1 MNILKKNNPNK
12 NNHNYFS
19 STTIKTTLLA
29 LLFCV
34 AIHAQ
39 KDYKKSLEGIEWVKI
54 ESKADISVKTHN
66 SKELLIKGISRLQ
79 VPKRAQG
86 LKLVG
91 EAGTD
96 NTDAGFNVIKEGNT
110 LIVRNLKKS
119 ERATVYLPA
128 SQNISVVTTWQ
139 GDIQIDGFTGEI
151 EASARLNG
159 SVRIQDVSGPLTAN
173 SLNGTIDV
181 KFIKVNQSSPITI
194 YSTNGALDIS
204 LPEKTPATI
213 SLSTINGEVYTNFD
227 LKMPDKNGLRPV
239 ATKKV
244 RGSINNGG
252 VKIQLKTTNGN
263 MYLRKN

>member
-1 MNILKKNNPNK
+1 MN
-12 NNHNYFS
+12 
-19 STTIKTTLLA
+19 TIKITFLA

-34 AIHAQ
+34 SINAQ
-39 KDYKKSLEGIEWVKI
+39 KDYTKSLEGIEWVKI
-54 ESKADISVKTHN
+54 ESKNDINVKTH
-66 SKELLIKGISRLQ
+66 SGKELLIKGGSRSH

-96 NTDAGFNVIKEGNT
+96 NTDAGFYVIKEGNT

-119 ERATVYLPA
+119 ERAEIYLPS

-139 GDIQIDGFTGEI
+139 GDIEIDGFLGEI

-159 SVRIQDVSGPLTAN
+159 GISIQNISGPLTAN

-181 KFIKVNQSSPITI
+181 KFVKVNQSSPITI

-204 LPEKTPATI
+204 LPENTPANI
-213 SLSTINGEVYTNFD
+213 SLRTTNGEVYTNFD
-227 LKMPDKNGLRPV
+227 LKMPDKKGLKAIVSKRV
-239 ATKKV
+239 V
-244 RGSINNGG
+244 GSINNGG